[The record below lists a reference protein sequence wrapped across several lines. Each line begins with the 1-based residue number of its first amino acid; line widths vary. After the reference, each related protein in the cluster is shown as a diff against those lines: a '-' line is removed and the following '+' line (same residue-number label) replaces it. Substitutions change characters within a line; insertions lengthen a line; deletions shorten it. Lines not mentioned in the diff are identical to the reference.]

1 MKNRA
6 TLIVLSV
13 ILLLFFSSCDKKES
27 RLVDFFVE
35 IATVVK
41 SESLLTILLD
51 NGTVLT
57 PENINKLD
65 FKDGDRV
72 IVNYTPLD
80 KGSININSIRAI
92 LLANIKEI
100 GYPDKLET
108 SPVKVIS
115 VWVSGNFL
123 NMSFQVDYHS
133 KKHIIDLYR
142 DMQAEKPTLFFS
154 YSRRDDPPGAPNL
167 SYASFNLESL
177 YKQDF
182 TIYINTYDGERKYDL
197 KIK

>member
-1 MKNRA
+1 MKNKS

-27 RLVDFFVE
+27 RLVDYFVE

-41 SESLLTILLD
+41 TESLLTILLD

-57 PENINKLD
+57 PENTNKLD

-72 IVNYTPLD
+72 MINYTPLD
-80 KGSININSIRAI
+80 KGFININSIRAI
-92 LLANIKEI
+92 LLANIQEK
-100 GYPDKLET
+100 GYPEMLET

-115 VWVSGNFL
+115 VWVSGNYL
-123 NMSFQVDYHS
+123 NISFQVDHHS
-133 KKHIIDLYR
+133 KPHTIGLFR

-177 YKQDF
+177 NKQDF
-182 TIYINTYDGERKYDL
+182 TIYINTYDGERKFEL
-197 KIK
+197 NVN